1 MLSTSETFC
10 ENKDGIWRFPSCL
23 IQGSPHIKE
32 EVKDEITIEEGG
44 VNCEIEEE
52 SKAHDHYQFAIS
64 NWPIKV
70 ELADNFNSQEWKH
83 VYVEEMGD
91 TR

>member
-1 MLSTSETFC
+1 M
-10 ENKDGIWRFPSCL
+10 DGIWRFPSCL
-23 IQGSPHIKE
+23 IQDSPHIKK
-32 EVKDEITIEEGG
+32 EVKNEITIEEGG

-52 SKAHDHYQFAIS
+52 NKTHDHYQFAIS
-64 NWPIKV
+64 DCSIKV
-70 ELADNFNSQEWKH
+70 ELADDFNSQEWKC